1 MNTLHAF
8 PNDGREE
15 ARDAAR
21 VALAGSA
28 WYTLG
33 AAPGGAREMTEL
45 AGLASAMRERGWG
58 AAELRDVLDTGG
70 EAHKAAAAAMAARQ
84 MEDDDG
90 AGGGENARPPP
101 KTDAQLSLER
111 AQTYLDA
118 VALGAE
124 ADVKRGWPM
133 DWDGSREKIE
143 SCYRDAG
150 LEDLAAFV
158 GRYSLG
164 E

>member
-1 MNTLHAF
+1 MYARRCVPT
-8 PNDGREE
+8 DRREE

-33 AAPGGAREMTEL
+33 ATSGGAREMTEL

-70 EAHKAAAAAMAARQ
+70 EAHKAAAAAMAGR
-84 MEDDDG
+84 MHDG
-90 AGGGENARPPP
+90 GVEGNGNNGPPP
-101 KTDAQLSLER
+101 KTDEELSLER
-111 AQTYLDA
+111 AQAYLDA

-150 LEDLAAFV
+150 LVDLAAFV
-158 GRYSLG
+158 GRRSCD
-164 E
+164 